1 MIESNNKLLEQQLT
15 KKTDLELVGILNN
28 ENNENSIKIIQQI
41 LDKRQVS
48 YNSQS
53 KELEDKKKINIYN
66 ENSITKKQKRKL
78 IILFFINI
86 SSNIIFNRVSY
97 MKVYDKFFIYNN
109 FLYRFLS
116 WVIWPILQTII
127 LFILIFIIVFV
138 FDFLLKFI
146 ILRKEKTIH
155 SYIKRSFYNY
165 TRNILILSNIFILLM
180 IAYLLLF
187 LYIRM

>member
-109 FLYRFLS
+109 FLFRFYET
-116 WVIWPILQTII
+116 VIWPILQTII